1 MRLRKKKRSKKMPKV
16 KNNFKSFRI
25 RNSKHL
31 DSVVTS
37 SIEDKKTSYYFITN
51 QWDQPCDYFNK
62 NLPSDGDVDLNVVD
76 IFDVPN
82 CLDVIRSSIKA
93 HRETVSTSCLSE
105 YTQLPML
112 VVIHKSFP
120 RVVTYNGSVGA
131 ELGI

>member
-1 MRLRKKKRSKKMPKV
+1 MSRQ
-16 KNNFKSFRI
+16 KNNFKAVRI

-31 DSVVTS
+31 DSVVS
-37 SIEDKKTSYYFITN
+37 SNMENKQTAYYFITN
-51 QWDQPCDYFNK
+51 QWDKPCSFFNER
-62 NLPSDGDVDLNVVD
+62 LSQEGTTDLHVVD

-82 CLDVIRSSIKA
+82 CLDVIRSSIKSQ
-93 HRETVSTSCLSE
+93 RETISTACLSE

-120 RVVTYNGSVGA
+120 RVVTYNGSLGA